1 MKLDIVVRENET
13 LLNQV
18 NILEEQLDTL
28 QKKYD
33 IIDDNYQA
41 RVEDMKIQITLESQA
56 QVEQCIMQYQEQ
68 IKYE

>member
-41 RVEDMKIQITLESQA
+41 RMEDMKIQIALESQA
-56 QVEQCIMQYQEQ
+56 QVEQCIMQY
-68 IKYE
+68 